1 MQVVRRLGIDCIAH
15 LKCNLDLR
23 QGKKTIRILSDT
35 VRENVASHSERLVA
49 TDFVVRG

>member
-23 QGKKTIRILSDT
+23 QGKKTIHILSDI
-35 VRENVASHSERLVA
+35 VRENVASHSGRLVA